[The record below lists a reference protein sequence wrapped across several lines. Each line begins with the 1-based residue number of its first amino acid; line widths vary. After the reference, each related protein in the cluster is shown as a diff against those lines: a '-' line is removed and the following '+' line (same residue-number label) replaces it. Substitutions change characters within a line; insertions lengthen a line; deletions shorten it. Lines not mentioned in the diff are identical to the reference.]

1 MRRGEGPHGRMRAM
15 TSRPVIGIS
24 TYLNDAAWGR
34 WDSMRSVLL
43 PVRYPEL
50 VREAGGIAVMLP
62 PDAPEH
68 AAAVVARL
76 DGLVIAGGEDVD
88 PALYGERPHPLTVAS
103 APERDLWEAALIRAA
118 LGAGT
123 PLLGICRGMQLLN
136 VVCGGSLVQHLPDV
150 VGEELSHVGEPGEYG
165 RHAVRPVPGTLLAD
179 LLPEESV
186 LVPTFHHQ
194 AVARLGEGLVV
205 SAYAGDGTVEA
216 VEGAGFTVGV
226 QWHPEQGEDL
236 RVARA
241 LVNATRLAPLTT
253 PATPAD
259 VALPSF

>member
-1 MRRGEGPHGRMRAM
+1 MTSR

-24 TYLNDAAWGR
+24 TCLTDAAWGR

-43 PVRYPEL
+43 SERYPAL
-50 VREAGGIAVMLP
+50 LRAAGAIAVMLP

-76 DGLVIAGGEDVD
+76 DGLVISGGEDVT
-88 PALYGERPHPLTVAS
+88 PALYGEPAHPETVAN

-118 LGAGT
+118 LAAGT

-150 VGEELSHVGEPGEYG
+150 LDGNPGAVSHTGRPNEYG
-165 RHAVRPVPGTLLAD
+165 RHAVRPVAGTLLAD
-179 LLPEESV
+179 LLPESEV
-186 LVPTFHHQ
+186 VVPTFHHQ
-194 AVARLGEGLVV
+194 AVARLGEGLTVC
-205 SAYAGDGTVEA
+205 AHAADGTVEA
-216 VEGAGFTVGV
+216 VEGAGFTLGV

-236 RVARA
+236 RIARA
-241 LVNATRLAPLTT
+241 LVNATRLAPLGTT
-253 PATPAD
+253 PA
-259 VALPSF
+259 ALPVV